1 MCRSPTVPEGG
12 TERTGAW
19 DAQGVAVP
27 PSDPLVPD
35 NCRVNARLARFGAW
49 FIASRTRFP
58 VRTVPV
64 VALITA
70 GLGLAACG
78 SDAAPAPAAS
88 ASQTPAAAAAV
99 GPRGDL
105 TRRVAASKDRRF
117 TAAYAWTGAGSQRT
131 VTVTLAADGTWRVD
145 VPGGAQNGRTSVSMI
160 GRAEGVYQCSAGGG
174 CVRVAR
180 AAGTVPAAVDPKV
193 HHPFTDWAAALADP
207 NSALSVATAQTLPG
221 VAGACFSVEP
231 TTVSIAP
238 PIEPGIFCYG
248 DDGMPTG
255 FKTRFGTLTLAG
267 APGPAPATADLAG
280 PVSNGQPL
288 QTSAPPAPSASPS
301 RR

>member
-1 MCRSPTVPEGG
+1 MGASAAPSVP
-12 TERTGAW
+12 
-19 DAQGVAVP
+19 AQGVAVP
-27 PSDPLVPD
+27 PSDPVVPD
-35 NCRVNARLARFGAW
+35 NCRVNARPARFGAW

-58 VRTVPV
+58 VKTVHA

-70 GLGLAACG
+70 VTSVSACG
-78 SDAAPAPAAS
+78 SDAAPTPASS
-88 ASQTPAAAAAV
+88 ASQAPAAAAGV
-99 GPRGDL
+99 GPRADL

-117 TAAYAWTGAGSQRT
+117 TAAYSWTGAGAQKT

-145 VPGGAQNGRTSVSMI
+145 VPGGAQNGRTSVSMV
-160 GRAEGVYQCSAGGG
+160 GRAEGVYQCAAGRG

-193 HHPFTDWAAALADP
+193 HHLFTDWAAELADP
-207 NSALSVATAQTLPG
+207 NSAVSVTTAQMLPG

-255 FKTRFGTLTLAG
+255 FKTTFGTLTLSG

-288 QTSAPPAPSASPS
+288 NTSAPPVPSASSS
-301 RR
+301 RRG

>member
-1 MCRSPTVPEGG
+1 
-12 TERTGAW
+12 
-19 DAQGVAVP
+19 
-27 PSDPLVPD
+27 VPD
-35 NCRVNARLARFGAW
+35 NDHVNARLVRFGAW
-49 FIASRTRFP
+49 NLASRMRFAAK
-58 VRTVPV
+58 TAYA
-64 VALITA
+64 VALVT
-70 GLGLAACG
+70 GVLGLAACSSG
-78 SDAAPAPAAS
+78 APPPEPGT
-88 ASQTPAAAAAV
+88 SQAPAAAAV
-99 GPRGDL
+99 EPRGDL
-105 TRRVAASKDRRF
+105 ARRVAAAKDRRF
-117 TAAYAWTGAGSQRT
+117 TAAYAWTGVGAQRT
-131 VTVTLAADGTWRVD
+131 VTVTLATDGTWRVD
-145 VPGGAQNGRTSVSMI
+145 IPGGAQNGRTAVSMV

-180 AAGTVPAAVDPKV
+180 AAGTVPASVDPKV

-207 NSALSVATAQTLPG
+207 DAALSVATAPLLPG

-267 APGPAPATADLAG
+267 SPGPAPPTADLAG
-280 PVSNGQPL
+280 PVSNGAPL
-288 QTSAPPAPSASPS
+288 NTSAPPAPTTPSSS

>member
-1 MCRSPTVPEGG
+1 M
-12 TERTGAW
+12 
-19 DAQGVAVP
+19 
-27 PSDPLVPD
+27 
-35 NCRVNARLARFGAW
+35 NARLVRFGAW
-49 FIASRTRFP
+49 ILASRAWFP
-58 VRTVPV
+58 GKTAHA

-70 GLGLAACG
+70 FGLAACG
-78 SDAAPAPAAS
+78 SDETPSPQPDASQAS
-88 ASQTPAAAAAV
+88 AIAAAV

-117 TAAYAWTGAGSQRT
+117 TAAYTWTGAGAQRT

-145 VPGGAQNGRTSVSMI
+145 VPGGAHSGRTSISMV
-160 GRAEGVYQCSAGGG
+160 GRAEGVYQCSAGAG

-207 NSALSVATAQTLPG
+207 DSALSVANAQPLPG

-238 PIEPGIFCYG
+238 PIEPGIYCYG

-267 APGPAPATADLAG
+267 APGPPPPTADLAG
-280 PVSNGQPL
+280 PVSNGAPL
-288 QTSAPPAPSASPS
+288 NTSAPPNTARPSASSS
-301 RR
+301 RRS

>member
-1 MCRSPTVPEGG
+1 
-12 TERTGAW
+12 
-19 DAQGVAVP
+19 
-27 PSDPLVPD
+27 VPD
-35 NCRVNARLARFGAW
+35 NCRVNARLVRFGAW
-49 FIASRTRFP
+49 FLASRARFP
-58 VRTVPV
+58 VKTVPV

-70 GLGLAACG
+70 FGLAGCG
-78 SDAAPAPAAS
+78 SDGAPPPDPDASQAS
-88 ASQTPAAAAAV
+88 AVAAAV

-117 TAAYAWTGAGSQRT
+117 TAAYTWTGAGAQRT

-145 VPGGAQNGRTSVSMI
+145 VPGGAQSGRTSVSMV

-207 NSALSVATAQTLPG
+207 NSALSVANAQALPG
-221 VAGACFSVEP
+221 VSGACFSVEP

-255 FKTRFGTLTLAG
+255 FKTKFGTLTLAG
-267 APGPAPATADLAG
+267 APGPAPPTADLAG
-280 PVSNGQPL
+280 PVSNGTPL
-288 QTSAPPAPSASPS
+288 NTSAPPVPSNTARPSASSS

>member
-1 MCRSPTVPEGG
+1 
-12 TERTGAW
+12 
-19 DAQGVAVP
+19 VAVP
-27 PSDPLVPD
+27 RSDPLVPD
-35 NCRVNARLARFGAW
+35 NGRVNARLVRFGAW
-49 FIASRTRFP
+49 IVAPGTRFSVKTAYP
-58 VRTVPV
+58 
-64 VALITA
+64 VALVTA
-70 GLGLAACG
+70 VLGLAACG
-78 SDAAPAPAAS
+78 SDAPTPDPS
-88 ASQTPAAAAAV
+88 ASQAPAAAAAV

-105 TRRVAASKDRRF
+105 ARRVATAKDRRF
-117 TAAYAWTGAGSQRT
+117 TAAYSWTGAGAQRT
-131 VTVTLAADGTWRVD
+131 ITVTLAADGTWRVD
-145 VPGGAQNGRTSVSMI
+145 VPGGAQNGRTAVSMV

-180 AAGTVPAAVDPKV
+180 AAGTVPASVDPKV

-207 NSALSVATAQTLPG
+207 NAALSVATAPLLPG

-255 FKTRFGTLTLAG
+255 FKTKFGTLTLAG
-267 APGPAPATADLAG
+267 APGPAPPTADLAG
-280 PVSNGQPL
+280 PVSNGAPL
-288 QTSAPPAPSASPS
+288 NTSAPPVPTTTSSS

>member
-1 MCRSPTVPEGG
+1 
-12 TERTGAW
+12 
-19 DAQGVAVP
+19 
-27 PSDPLVPD
+27 VPD
-35 NCRVNARLARFGAW
+35 NGRVNARLVRFGAW
-49 FIASRTRFP
+49 FVAPSPQFP
-58 VRTVPV
+58 GKTAGA
-64 VALITA
+64 VALITVS
-70 GLGLAACG
+70 LWLTACG
-78 SDAAPAPAAS
+78 SDAAPPDPGS
-88 ASQTPAAAAAV
+88 SQAPAAAAAV

-105 TRRVAASKDRRF
+105 ARRVAASKDRRF
-117 TAAYAWTGAGSQRT
+117 TAAYSWTGAGAQRT

-145 VPGGAQNGRTSVSMI
+145 VPGGAQSGRTSVSMV

-207 NSALSVATAQTLPG
+207 DAALSVATAPLLPG
-221 VAGACFSVEP
+221 VAGGLGGPQGEASRAGLAIACFSVEP

-238 PIEPGIFCYG
+238 PLEPGIYCYG

-267 APGPAPATADLAG
+267 APGPAPSTADLSG
-280 PVSNGQPL
+280 PVSNGAPL
-288 QTSAPPAPSASPS
+288 ATSAPPVPSVPSAPASS